1 MRPYKYHAAGFWISI
16 AVTTIAVYF
25 LFLFVLHAGG
35 LWRDEVN
42 TFNMASSSLRVM
54 WNRLEYDSFP
64 AFWPIV
70 FGLLIKVNGTADL
83 FLRLLGALMGVGL
96 IVCLWF
102 NAFSLRYRLP
112 LMALSLI
119 MFCPSIILWGCSMRA
134 YGMGMIEA
142 CLIYT
147 LAWKYVE
154 ECSTKNI
161 LLLFLVCLAG
171 VHTLFYN
178 AIVVLI
184 CFLSGSATL
193 LFERKLKNIL
203 LMGMVGFVSAISMLI
218 YLPMIYRAEAWSGSV
233 KTDFTVSLFISKLN
247 ETLSPGG
254 SLALWVWCIVIP
266 VALTLSGK
274 YLMESKTRG
283 DIKMHARLLYP
294 FLVLLLIVP
303 AYFIFLKKLSYVT
316 QPWYYFVLMVIVA
329 LSVDTIFGILAKVPA
344 INNARLISAGLLL
357 VSALFVCPPVI
368 SMRLTNIDL
377 LSGSLNQDVVNQD
390 LILVYPWYEGITF
403 NRYYRGKA
411 PWMTIPEIK
420 DHTVH
425 RYDLIKEHISNPD
438 QESVLKKTYTNIA
451 STLKSGN
458 RVFLLGEPLFP
469 QKEQFVPVLPP
480 APHSQFGWQ
489 DTPYNVTWCMQIGDY
504 LLKHSANALRK
515 NLNNNTNISH
525 YECANLYEFKGW
537 KD

>member
-1 MRPYKYHAAGFWISI
+1 
-16 AVTTIAVYF
+16 
-25 LFLFVLHAGG
+25 
-35 LWRDEVN
+35 
-42 TFNMASSSLRVM
+42 
-54 WNRLEYDSFP
+54 
-64 AFWPIV
+64 
-70 FGLLIKVNGTADL
+70 
-83 FLRLLGALMGVGL
+83 
-96 IVCLWF
+96 
-102 NAFSLRYRLP
+102 
-112 LMALSLI
+112 
-119 MFCPSIILWGCSMRA
+119 
-134 YGMGMIEA
+134 
-142 CLIYT
+142 
-147 LAWKYVE
+147 
-154 ECSTKNI
+154 
-161 LLLFLVCLAG
+161 
-171 VHTLFYN
+171 
-178 AIVVLI
+178 
-184 CFLSGSATL
+184 
-193 LFERKLKNIL
+193 
-203 LMGMVGFVSAISMLI
+203 
-218 YLPMIYRAEAWSGSV
+218 
-233 KTDFTVSLFISKLN
+233 
-247 ETLSPGG
+247 
-254 SLALWVWCIVIP
+254 
-266 VALTLSGK
+266 
-274 YLMESKTRG
+274 MESKTRG

>member
-1 MRPYKYHAAGFWISI
+1 MSPYKNHAVGFWISI
-16 AVTTIAVYF
+16 AVTTSAVYF

-35 LWRDEVN
+35 LWRDETN
-42 TFNMASSSLRVM
+42 TFNMASSSFGVM

-64 AFWPIV
+64 VFWPFI
-70 FGLLIKVNGTADL
+70 FGFLINVSGTADL

-112 LMALSLI
+112 LVGLSLL

-134 YGMGMIEA
+134 YGIGMIAA

-147 LAWKYVE
+147 LVWKYVE
-154 ECSTKNI
+154 ECSVKN
-161 LLLFLVCLAG
+161 LLLLLLVCLVG

-178 AIVVLI
+178 AVVVLI
-184 CFLSGSATL
+184 CILSGSAAL
-193 LFERKLKNIL
+193 LLERKIKSIL

-218 YLPMIYRAEAWSGSV
+218 YLPMIYRAEVWSVSV
-233 KTDFTVSLFISKLN
+233 KTDYTLSLFISKLH

-254 SLALWVWCIVIP
+254 SLVLWAWCLVIP
-266 VALTLSGK
+266 VALTLGGK
-274 YLMESKTRG
+274 YLMESKTSG

-316 QPWYYFVLMVIVA
+316 QPWYYFVLMAIVA
-329 LSVDTIFGILAKVPA
+329 VSADTILGILSKVRA
-344 INNARLISAGLLL
+344 INNCRLISAGLLL
-357 VSALFVCPPVI
+357 VSALFVCSSVI

-377 LSGSLNQDVVNQD
+377 LSGSLNKDAVNQD
-390 LILVYPWYEGITF
+390 LILVYPWYQGITF

-425 RYDLIKEHISNPD
+425 RYDLIKKHISNPD
-438 QESVLKKTYTNIA
+438 QDVVLKQTYTNID

-458 RVFLLGEPLFP
+458 RVFVVGEPIFP
-469 QKEQFVPVLPP
+469 QQGQLVPVLPP
-480 APHSQFGWQ
+480 APQSQYGWQ
-489 DTPYNVTWCMQIGDY
+489 DTPYNITWCMQIGDY
-504 LLKHSANALRK
+504 LLKHALNASLMNDK
-515 NLNNNTNISH
+515 NHTNISH
-525 YECANLYEFKGW
+525 YEYANLYEFKGW